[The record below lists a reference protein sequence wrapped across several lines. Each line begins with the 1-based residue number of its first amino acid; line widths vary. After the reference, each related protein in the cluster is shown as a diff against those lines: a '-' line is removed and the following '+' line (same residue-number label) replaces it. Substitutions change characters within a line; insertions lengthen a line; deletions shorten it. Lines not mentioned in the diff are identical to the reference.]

1 MSFLQEKGC
10 VLGGSNPRATFQG
23 LFLAVLTT
31 GSPTLAVTLSGL
43 AGTQRNDEAA
53 GTEILQTFLGCH
65 QGMVQGRRTPAW
77 RLPGVLHTLRGL
89 ADPGDRDRHRGFG
102 VRPRR
107 CPRAGRWRD

>member
-10 VLGGSNPRATFQG
+10 VPGGSNPRATFLA

-31 GSPTLAVTLSGL
+31 EDPTLAVTLSGL
-43 AGTQRNDEAA
+43 AGTQKNDEAA
-53 GTEILQTFLGCH
+53 RPAILQTLLGRH

-102 VRPRR
+102 VRPRSG
-107 CPRAGRWRD
+107 PRPG